1 MYITRIELKNIKC
14 FEQLVWKLPEE
25 TPKAGWH
32 VIIGDNASG
41 KSSMLRC
48 IALALMG
55 YVETFSLY
63 HNIKSLIRAKED
75 EALCLLT
82 LTSDPEQDQFLE
94 SRTPSTEPLM
104 VPFHLYTALIYDNL
118 NDLTQELIRAHSPS
132 HHIWGNNRGWFSTS
146 FGPMR
151 RLSGGNKDHNKLF
164 TTQPKLAAHLSL
176 FGEDVALTEIERWLM
191 LLLLQHFEGDA
202 QATTLLEHIK
212 AFINQPGLMPQQTR
226 LEKVSSEGIIF
237 IDAQGHRVTMD
248 QLSDGFR
255 SILSLTL
262 ELIRQLS
269 VAMPEWLFRA
279 ADDGQ
284 ITIDATGVV
293 LIDEVDAHLHPSWQ
307 QEIGWWFQRHFPRL
321 QFIVTTHSP
330 LVCHAAS
337 HGSVFRLP
345 RPGQDDDRAGFL
357 RGEEYKRLV
366 YGNILDAY
374 GTEAFGQIHIN
385 PKAQAWT
392 EELAAL
398 NLRAS
403 TTKLTKQE
411 LKRQRELQDLLPQT
425 SQAEALDDKL
435 DQLLS
440 MMPALA
446 PSKGEP

>member
-1 MYITRIELKNIKC
+1 MYINRVELENIKC
-14 FEQLVWKLPEE
+14 FEQLVWELPDE

-48 IALALMG
+48 IALALIG
-55 YVETFSLY
+55 FREAFGLRY
-63 HNIKSLIRAKED
+63 D
-75 EALCLLT
+75 ERELVRTEHEESQISISFIL
-82 LTSDPEQDQFLE
+82 DDEQDQLINLAQIPDSSPDGFQIIRQNNISL
-94 SRTPSTEPLM
+94 L
-104 VPFHLYTALIYDNL
+104 VDVDNALDAPH
-118 NDLTQELIRAHSPS
+118 QV
-132 HHIWGNNRGWFSTS
+132 WGKHKGWFSAS

-151 RLSGGNKDHNKLF
+151 RFSGGDKDHDRLF
-164 TTQPKLAAHLSL
+164 ATRPKLAAHLSL
-176 FGEDVALTEIERWLM
+176 FGEDVALTEIGRWLQR
-191 LLLLQHFEGDA
+191 LQLQNFEGDA
-202 QATTLLEHIK
+202 QASALLEHIK

-226 LEKVSSEGIIF
+226 LEKVSSEGIMF
-237 IDAQGHRVTMD
+237 IDSQGHRVTMD

-269 VAMPEWLFRA
+269 LAMPASLFRTA
-279 ADDGQ
+279 ADGQ

-357 RGEEYKRLV
+357 VGEEYKRLV

-392 EELAAL
+392 EELAKL

-403 TTKLTKQE
+403 TTALDAQE
-411 LKRQRELQDLLPQT
+411 LKRQRELQELLPQT
-425 SQAEALDDKL
+425 NRAEDVNDKL

-440 MMPALA
+440 MMPAMV
-446 PSKGEP
+446 PPKGEP